1 MCCLRAPAP
10 LAGVDVSAAEVAYT
24 DSGRHDP
31 AKRRQSKRSG
41 REAGCWTYIAAEQL
55 AKAGYDPSGPA
66 PFYRVWGS
74 SRGGLFIR
82 LYREA

>member
-1 MCCLRAPAP
+1 MS
-10 LAGVDVSAAEVAYT
+10 VAEVQVP
-24 DSGRHDP
+24 SGRYDP
-31 AKRRQSKRSG
+31 AKRRRATRGG
-41 REAGCWTYIAAEQL
+41 RDKGCRVYVSAEEL

-66 PFYRVWGS
+66 PYYRVWGS